1 MKAMTTH
8 IHLCGI
14 LVAMLI
20 APFAGVAA
28 AQGSPAGE
36 EPKGAKGLA
45 TLIAAIPPQEQ
56 EDHMMK
62 PKHKDACELYEIWQH
77 HARINGDI
85 PGALVGEL
93 AAAVKQFIK
102 YNPSWRT
109 VPKLNEILSR
119 LDSTRDWKPAA
130 AIALLDEVA
139 LVQDSPLSMNM
150 RHPRALRTV
159 RVPGGMQSISNGEA
173 LPKKFADAP
182 WGETQPNGLRAAW
195 LLEPGAAEHRM
206 DTALKERLIVQN
218 NGSVAVMVRVPTW
231 HQGGVNGV
239 KARDATGVEVRVS
252 AIHWT
257 TRAMLVPV
265 RLMPGEVIEINAP
278 GVGLGEDAGSGPWAG
293 PRVGFKVL
301 AKPGDEI
308 TLTHSPIPLD
318 GSGVGRSEHAPHVVG
333 AGWWLAHIKA
343 RLSREL
349 PLPADTAERT
359 HLLERAVREL
369 FTVAPTAEEIA
380 AFTADQTPG
389 ALDALAKRLAE
400 RPDVV
405 EFAGSLPTAPV
416 KFRVLPADSAADIT
430 PRVVLGP
437 GEYHGGKSL
446 ANIRQK

>member
-1 MKAMTTH
+1 MTTH

-45 TLIAAIPPQEQ
+45 TLIAVIPPQEQ

-62 PKHKDACELYEIWQH
+62 PKHKDARALYEIWQH